1 MKEIGWALLLLA
13 AGAVWST
20 VRAAELPISGAW
32 QKGTPPLAT
41 RWSAEVSPE
50 NAHPEYPRPALRR
63 EAWLNLNGLWAYAI
77 RPRQEIMPGTAASSA
92 TAQTTAPKPAVAG
105 ETSAPAAWEGQILVP
120 FPVESALS
128 GVQRPVTAEQR
139 LWYQRRFTLP
149 AAWQGSRILLHFE
162 AVDWQAQIWLN
173 GVEVGSHEGGYDPFA
188 LDITAALR
196 RTGEQI
202 LTVAVWD
209 PTDTGSQP
217 RGKQVLKPEGIF
229 YTPSTGI
236 WGTVW
241 LEPVPAS
248 HIADLRLVPDAAR
261 GTLTVSCEVTGAAGS
276 EHIEATVSSG
286 GTAVAKAGGAAAQPL
301 LLTIPSARLWSPA
314 SPFLYDLEVT
324 LLRDGR
330 AIDRVQ
336 SYAGLRSIAIGPDA
350 GGVTRL
356 LLNGQ
361 PLFQAGPLDQ
371 GFWPDGIYT
380 PPTEEAMVY
389 DLKILKRMGFNML
402 RKHVK
407 VEPRTFYTACDRMGL
422 LVWQDMPSGDAFINP
437 DDPDLVRSPE
447 SAARYYQELERMI
460 RTLYNHPSIVMWVP
474 FNEGWGQ
481 FESAKVVDFI
491 RGIDPSRLVNHAS
504 GWSDRGIGDV
514 NDWHRY
520 PGPGSPDPEPA
531 RAAVLGE
538 FGGLGLE
545 TPGHMWTQKNWGYQT
560 MVDLSGLR
568 QRYEGLWREVW
579 QLQEKPGLSA
589 AVYTQT
595 TDVETEAN
603 GLMTYDR
610 AVIKADTARGPLI
623 HSGRLAGL
631 PAAQ

>member
-13 AGAVWST
+13 AGVVWST
-20 VRAAELPISGAW
+20 VRAAELPKSGTW
-32 QKGTPPLAT
+32 QKGTAPLTT

-77 RPRQEIMPGTAASSA
+77 RPRQEIMPGTAAPAAANSA
-92 TAQTTAPKPAVAG
+92 APEPSGPGAIAA
-105 ETSAPAAWEGQILVP
+105 APPAWEGEILVP
-120 FPVESALS
+120 YPVESALS
-128 GVQRPVTAEQR
+128 GVQRPVMPEQR
-139 LWYQRRFTLP
+139 LWYRRSLALP

-173 GVEVGSHEGGYDPFA
+173 GVEVGSHEGGYDPFSV
-188 LDITAALR
+188 DITAALR
-196 RTGEQI
+196 REGEQT

-229 YTPSTGI
+229 YTPCTGL

-241 LEPVPAS
+241 LEPVPAT

-261 GTLTVSCEVTGAAGS
+261 GTLTLSCAVAGAAGG
-276 EHIEATVSSG
+276 ERLEATVSTG
-286 GTAVAKAGGAAAQPL
+286 GAAVVKAGGDAAQPL
-301 LLTIPSARLWSPA
+301 LLTIPDARLWSPA
-314 SPFLYDLEVT
+314 APFLYDLQVT

-389 DLKILKRMGFNML
+389 DLKILKRLGFNML

-422 LVWQDMPSGDAFINP
+422 LVWQDMPSGDAFLNP
-437 DDPDLVRSPE
+437 EDPDLVRSPE
-447 SAARYYQELERMI
+447 SAARYYKELERMI

-481 FESAKVVDFI
+481 FESAQVVDFI

-520 PGPGSPDPEPA
+520 PGPGSPEPEPA

-568 QRYEGLWREVW
+568 QRYEGLWKEVW

-610 AVIKADTARGPLI
+610 AIIKADTSRGPLI
-623 HSGRLAGL
+623 HSGRLTGL